1 MNDWTSEAVPDLL
14 RITCVTVAVPDLAV
28 AEDAYRGLLKLEV
41 AERGTV
47 TADLAKAW
55 GAPKSE
61 DAAYVLLLPQNEDDV
76 YFRLVETPHPE
87 GYQPLTT
94 YGWNAFEIIVDDV
107 PALCERL
114 EGSGF
119 TLIGKPLP
127 LNFMPSIVAMQ
138 VVGPASECLY
148 FTMESGNRE
157 TSILPPPKGFVG
169 RTFIVVVA
177 GPSFP
182 DMHRWW
188 IEQFNLRERPV
199 RQSKVHVLQQA
210 QALDS
215 EHTIELSAIGMRER
229 GNLVEIDGYP
239 NGARP
244 EGGEYVAAPRPRV
257 EGHLPPGNAIV
268 TLEVENAAGWTD
280 IATNDVQRFSSRL
293 YGERDCVMIE
303 GPAGEMIELVSA
315 AR

>member
-28 AEDAYRGLLKLEV
+28 AEAAYIGLLRLEV
-41 AERGTV
+41 AERGQID
-47 TADLAKAW
+47 AALAKAW
-55 GAPKSE
+55 GAPKAE
-61 DAAYVLLLPQNEDDV
+61 GANYVLLLPQNDEDV
-76 YFRLVETPHPE
+76 YFRLVETPHPA
-87 GYQPLTT
+87 GYKPLTT

-107 PALCERL
+107 PALCENL
-114 EGSGF
+114 DGSGF

-148 FTMESGNRE
+148 FTMESGDRE

-188 IEQFNLRERPV
+188 IDRFNLRERPV

-210 QALDS
+210 QGLDS
-215 EHTIELSAIGMRER
+215 EYTVELSAIGMRER

-239 NGARP
+239 NGPRP
-244 EGGEYVAAPRPRV
+244 EGGSYVAAPRPRV

-268 TLEVENAAGWTD
+268 TLEVADATGWFD
-280 IATNDVQRFSSRL
+280 IAMGPVSQFAGGP
-293 YGERDCVMIE
+293 YQHRDCVVIE
-303 GPAGEMIELVSA
+303 GPAGELIELVSA
-315 AR
+315 AE